1 MTTKK
6 LDLPITLTKHLKAF
20 LYYIEL
26 EKGLADNTIL
36 SYKSDLT
43 RLIEFVYDK
52 NITQYKDISLS
63 VLEGFFN
70 QLYDIGL
77 NNSSRARYLSAIR
90 ELFKYLNYKK
100 IIPDNKTEKLDLPK
114 PSRKIPEVLSF
125 YEITL
130 ILDAI
135 DIKTHLGI
143 RDRAMLETLYA
154 SGLRVSELTGVK
166 ERDILFE
173 EGIIRVF
180 GKGSKERIVPIGS
193 SALGFIKQYISE
205 VRFHLKNSK
214 INSEELFLNSR
225 GGKLS
230 RMGIWKII
238 DKYVKMTSIEKN
250 VHPHTFRH
258 SFATHLLEGGADLRA
273 VQEMLGHSDISTTQ
287 IYTHIDKQY
296 LKEIHSSFHPRA

>member
-1 MTTKK
+1 MKSNK
-6 LDLPITLTKHLKAF
+6 QELPISLTKHLKAF

-26 EKGLADNTIL
+26 EKGLAENTIL
-36 SYKSDLT
+36 SYNNDLT
-43 RLIEFVYDK
+43 RLIEFTYD
-52 NITQYKDISLS
+52 NGVSYYQEISLEL
-63 VLEGFFN
+63 LENFFN
-70 QLYDIGL
+70 QLYELGL

-114 PSRKIPEVLSF
+114 SSRKIPEVLSF
-125 YEITL
+125 HEISL
-130 ILDAI
+130 ILDSI
-135 DIKTHLGI
+135 DIHTHLGI

-166 ERDILFE
+166 ERDILFD

-193 SALGFIKQYISE
+193 SALQFIKQYLSE
-205 VRFHLKNSK
+205 VRFHIKNSNK
-214 INSEELFLNSR
+214 HAEELFLNSR

-238 DKYVKMTSIEKN
+238 DKYVKMTNIEKN

-258 SFATHLLEGGADLRA
+258 SFATHLLEGGADLRS

-287 IYTHIDKQY
+287 IYTHIDNQY
-296 LKEIHSSFHPRA
+296 LKEIHNSFHPRA

>member
-1 MTTKK
+1 MESNK
-6 LDLPITLTKHLKAF
+6 LDLPISLTKHLKAF

-26 EKGLADNTIL
+26 EKGLAENTIS
-36 SYKSDLT
+36 SYKNDLT
-43 RLIEFVYDK
+43 RLIEFTYD
-52 NITQYKDISLS
+52 NGVSYYQEISLEL
-63 VLEGFFN
+63 LENFFI
-70 QLYDIGL
+70 QLYEMGL
-77 NNSSRARYLSAIR
+77 NNSSRARYLSSIR

-100 IIPDNKTEKLDLPK
+100 IITDNKTEKLDLPK

-125 YEITL
+125 HEISI
-130 ILDAI
+130 ILDAV
-135 DIKTHLGI
+135 DIHSPLGI

-154 SGLRVSELTGVK
+154 SGLRVSELIGVK
-166 ERDILFE
+166 ERDIMFD

-193 SALGFIKQYISE
+193 SALEFIKQYLSE
-205 VRFHLKNSK
+205 VRFHIRNSNKNA
-214 INSEELFLNSR
+214 EELFLNSR

-238 DKYVKMTSIEKN
+238 DKYVKMTNIEKN

-296 LKEIHSSFHPRA
+296 LKEIHKSFHPRA

>member
-1 MTTKK
+1 MKTNKHE
-6 LDLPITLTKHLKAF
+6 LPISLTKHLKAF

-26 EKGLADNTIL
+26 EKGLAENTIS
-36 SYKSDLT
+36 SYKNDLT
-43 RLIEFVYDK
+43 RLIEFAYANGVSYY
-52 NITQYKDISLS
+52 QEISLEL
-63 VLEGFFN
+63 LENFFN
-70 QLYDIGL
+70 QLYELGL

-100 IIPDNKTEKLDLPK
+100 VITDNKTEKLDLPK
-114 PSRKIPEVLSF
+114 SSRKIPEVLS
-125 YEITL
+125 YHEISL
-130 ILDAI
+130 ILDII
-135 DIKTHLGI
+135 DIHTHLGI
-143 RDRAMLETLYA
+143 RDRAMLEILYA

-166 ERDILFE
+166 ERDILFD

-193 SALGFIKQYISE
+193 SALEFIKQYLSE
-205 VRFHLKNSK
+205 VRFHIKNSNK
-214 INSEELFLNSR
+214 NAEELFLNSR

-238 DKYVKMTSIEKN
+238 DKYVKMTNIEKN

-287 IYTHIDKQY
+287 IYTHIDNQY

>member
-1 MTTKK
+1 MKTNKQE
-6 LDLPITLTKHLKAF
+6 LPISLTKHLKAF

-26 EKGLADNTIL
+26 EKGLAENTIS
-36 SYKSDLT
+36 SYKNDLT
-43 RLIEFVYDK
+43 RLIEFTYD
-52 NITQYKDISLS
+52 NGVSYYQEISLEL
-63 VLEGFFN
+63 LENFFN
-70 QLYDIGL
+70 QLYELGL

-114 PSRKIPEVLSF
+114 SSRKIPEVLS
-125 YEITL
+125 YHEISM
-130 ILDAI
+130 ILDVI
-135 DIKTHLGI
+135 DIHTHLGI

-166 ERDILFE
+166 ERDILFD

-193 SALGFIKQYISE
+193 SALQFIKQYLSE
-205 VRFHLKNSK
+205 VRFHIKNSNK
-214 INSEELFLNSR
+214 HAEELFLNSR

-238 DKYVKMTSIEKN
+238 DKYVKMTNIEKN

-258 SFATHLLEGGADLRA
+258 SFATHLLEGGADLRS

-287 IYTHIDKQY
+287 IYTHIDNQY
-296 LKEIHSSFHPRA
+296 LKEIHNSFHPRA

>member
-1 MTTKK
+1 MKTNKHE
-6 LDLPITLTKHLKAF
+6 LPISLTKHLKAF

-26 EKGLADNTIL
+26 EKGLAENTIS
-36 SYKSDLT
+36 SYKNDLT
-43 RLIEFVYDK
+43 RLIEFAYANGVSYY
-52 NITQYKDISLS
+52 QEISLEL
-63 VLEGFFN
+63 LENFFN
-70 QLYDIGL
+70 QLYELGL

-100 IIPDNKTEKLDLPK
+100 VITDNKTEKLDLPK
-114 PSRKIPEVLSF
+114 SSRKIPEVLS
-125 YEITL
+125 YHEISL
-130 ILDAI
+130 ILDII
-135 DIKTHLGI
+135 DIHTHLGI

-166 ERDILFE
+166 ERDILFD

-193 SALGFIKQYISE
+193 SALEFIKQYLSE
-205 VRFHLKNSK
+205 VRFHIKNSNK
-214 INSEELFLNSR
+214 NAEELFLNSR

-238 DKYVKMTSIEKN
+238 DKYVKMTNIEKN

-287 IYTHIDKQY
+287 IYTHIDNQY

>member
-1 MTTKK
+1 MK
-6 LDLPITLTKHLKAF
+6 LKNNDLPISLTKHLKAF

-26 EKGLADNTIL
+26 EKGLADNTIS
-36 SYKSDLT
+36 SYNNDLT
-43 RLIEFVYDK
+43 RLLEFTFDNGVSYY
-52 NITQYKDISLS
+52 QDISLDL
-63 VLEGFFN
+63 LEKFFN
-70 QLYDIGL
+70 QLYELGI

-90 ELFKYLNYKK
+90 ELFKYLNYKR
-100 IIPDNKTEKLDLPK
+100 IITDNKTEKLDLPK

-125 YEITL
+125 HEISS
-130 ILDAI
+130 ILDTI
-135 DIKTHLGI
+135 DIHTNLGI

-154 SGLRVSELTGVK
+154 SGLRVSELIGVK
-166 ERDILFE
+166 ERDILFD

-180 GKGSKERIVPIGS
+180 GKGSKERIVPIGT
-193 SALGFIKQYISE
+193 SALGFIKQYLTE
-205 VRFHLKNSK
+205 VRFHLKKSK
-214 INSEELFLNSR
+214 NQTDELFLNSR
-225 GGKLS
+225 GGSLS

-238 DKYVKMTSIEKN
+238 DKYVRMTNIEKN

-287 IYTHIDKQY
+287 IYTHIDNQY

>member
-1 MTTKK
+1 MKPNK
-6 LDLPITLTKHLKAF
+6 IDLPISLTKHLKSF

-26 EKGLADNTIL
+26 EKGLAVNTIK
-36 SYKSDLT
+36 SYDNDLK
-43 RLIEFVYDK
+43 RLIEFTYDR
-52 NITQYKDISLS
+52 NISYYKDISLML
-63 VLEGFFN
+63 LEDFFN
-70 QLYDIGL
+70 QLYELGL

-90 ELFKYLNYKK
+90 EFFKYLNYKK
-100 IIPDNKTEKLDLPK
+100 IITDNKTEKLDLPK
-114 PSRKIPEVLSF
+114 PTRKIPEVLTFLEVSM
-125 YEITL
+125 
-130 ILDAI
+130 ILDSI
-135 DIKTHLGI
+135 NLNSNLGI

-154 SGLRVSELTGVK
+154 SGLRVSELIGIK

-193 SALGFIKQYISE
+193 SALDYIKQYIAK
-205 VRFHLKNSK
+205 VRFQLKNSIK
-214 INSEELFLNSR
+214 QTDELFLNSR
-225 GGKLS
+225 GGSLS

-238 DKYVKMTSIEKN
+238 DKYVKMTNIEKN

-287 IYTHIDKQY
+287 IYTHIDNQY

>member
-1 MTTKK
+1 MKTNKHE
-6 LDLPITLTKHLKAF
+6 LPISLTKHLKAF

-26 EKGLADNTIL
+26 EKGLAENTIS
-36 SYKSDLT
+36 SYKNDLT
-43 RLIEFVYDK
+43 RLIEFAYANGVSYY
-52 NITQYKDISLS
+52 QEISLEL
-63 VLEGFFN
+63 LENFFN
-70 QLYDIGL
+70 QLYELGL
-77 NNSSRARYLSAIR
+77 NNSSRARYLSAFR

-100 IIPDNKTEKLDLPK
+100 VITDNKTEKLDLPK
-114 PSRKIPEVLSF
+114 SSRKIPEVLS
-125 YEITL
+125 YHEISL
-130 ILDAI
+130 ILDII
-135 DIKTHLGI
+135 DIHTHLGI

-166 ERDILFE
+166 ERDILFD

-193 SALGFIKQYISE
+193 SALEFIKQYLSE
-205 VRFHLKNSK
+205 VRFHIKNSNK
-214 INSEELFLNSR
+214 NAEELFLNSR

-238 DKYVKMTSIEKN
+238 DKYVKMTNIEKN

-287 IYTHIDKQY
+287 IYTHIDNQY